1 MARTRFTRR
10 LIAIALSSTILT
22 ATIASSE
29 AGLAQPV
36 NPDDS
41 EIATAESNVNT
52 NSRNVA
58 QLANT
63 LSNTQNDISHLEN
76 EMGGLREA
84 VNKALVDLHDAQA
97 SAEQARQAARA
108 ARQEL
113 DDVQNQMTQAQ
124 QRLDEFSR
132 SAYRKGA
139 SNPGVSGA
147 AGTKHSNDALD
158 RQTYLRTNIAKQRA
172 IIDHLDHLRT
182 DKANKESQLR
192 EASKLAEQR
201 EAQAAQAKEAAQNA
215 INENSRLIEQRTAS
229 LKNLMA
235 QRDDAQKKLDAA
247 KSTSDTL
254 NNQRKE
260 YQDYQKAK
268 EERERAEAE
277 AAAAE
282 KARHDAE
289 QTQADA
295 QARADAEADAAATA
309 NDAHKSDAEE
319 RARTA
324 ADEAERARTDTQ
336 EKTTQAQQ
344 AQQHHDA
351 ATAAAA
357 DAATKIAELS
367 PDHTNLDSPY
377 PTDLDA
383 DDATIAALQG
393 PQQDNQQDDAA
404 TGSSSSS
411 LSTLDTVTSDASA
424 SVSGSKEEKIEAVIA
439 RAQSQVGLPYAWGG
453 GNASGPTQGIRDG
466 GVADSFGDY
475 NKVGFDCSGLVLYA
489 FAGVGIA
496 LPHYTGYQ
504 YERGTKI
511 SPNEIQRG
519 DLIFYGPNAED
530 HVAIYLG
537 DGQML
542 EAPQSGSQVQVSPVR
557 WTGMSPYA
565 VRLI

>member
-22 ATIASSE
+22 ATIASPE

-63 LSNTQNDISHLEN
+63 LSNTQNDISRLEN

-139 SNPGVSGA
+139 SNPGVSGV

-247 KSTSDTL
+247 KSTS
-254 NNQRKE
+254 
-260 YQDYQKAK
+260 
-268 EERERAEAE
+268 
-277 AAAAE
+277 
-282 KARHDAE
+282 
-289 QTQADA
+289 
-295 QARADAEADAAATA
+295 
-309 NDAHKSDAEE
+309 
-319 RARTA
+319 
-324 ADEAERARTDTQ
+324 
-336 EKTTQAQQ
+336 
-344 AQQHHDA
+344 
-351 ATAAAA
+351 
-357 DAATKIAELS
+357 
-367 PDHTNLDSPY
+367 
-377 PTDLDA
+377 
-383 DDATIAALQG
+383 
-393 PQQDNQQDDAA
+393 
-404 TGSSSSS
+404 
-411 LSTLDTVTSDASA
+411 
-424 SVSGSKEEKIEAVIA
+424 
-439 RAQSQVGLPYAWGG
+439 
-453 GNASGPTQGIRDG
+453 
-466 GVADSFGDY
+466 
-475 NKVGFDCSGLVLYA
+475 
-489 FAGVGIA
+489 AGA
-496 LPHYTGYQ
+496 C
-504 YERGTKI
+504 R
-511 SPNEIQRG
+511 S
-519 DLIFYGPNAED
+519 
-530 HVAIYLG
+530 
-537 DGQML
+537 
-542 EAPQSGSQVQVSPVR
+542 
-557 WTGMSPYA
+557 
-565 VRLI
+565 